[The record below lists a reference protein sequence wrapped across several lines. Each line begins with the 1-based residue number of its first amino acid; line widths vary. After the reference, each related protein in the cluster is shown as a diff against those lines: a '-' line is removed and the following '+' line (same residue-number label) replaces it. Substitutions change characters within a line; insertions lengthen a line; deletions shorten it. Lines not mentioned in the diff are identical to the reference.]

1 MTQTTSAAQSAQRV
15 DQSTQSS
22 RRDLLKAGA
31 AAATLPAL
39 AAQFA
44 ARAYAAGSDKLKIGL
59 VGCGGRGSGAAVQAL
74 TADENVE
81 LHAMGDAFGEALNG
95 SLKNLTNTQALA
107 AKVKVDD
114 DHKFSGLD
122 SYKKVIDCCDVVLL
136 CSPPGF
142 RPVHFKYAVEQGKH
156 IFTEKPMA
164 TDAPGVRSIMESVE
178 ISKQKKLAVCAGFCW
193 RYDNSKRAFFEQVHA
208 GALGEVRT
216 AYGTYLTSPVKPMP
230 PANTRPEGMSNA
242 EWMVR
247 NWYNFTWLSG
257 DGLVEQ
263 AVHTVDWLAWTFQD
277 NPPASCTAVGGRQIP
292 QEGGNIFDHMELNYL
307 WANEARA
314 FLSQRQI
321 PNCHNEN
328 NLYLQGTKGTGQM
341 GPRGTV
347 INGETEW
354 KFKGPGN
361 NMYQTEHD
369 EFFASIRKGE
379 PINNGDRM
387 AKSTLMGI
395 MGRMAAYTG
404 KQVTWEMALNSQET
418 IVPEFP
424 NGWQTQ
430 VEFPK
435 MAMPG
440 ITPFV

>member
-1 MTQTTSAAQSAQRV
+1 MTQHSALGC
-15 DQSTQSS
+15 SS
-22 RRDLLKAGA
+22 REIPSDSTRRDFLKAGV

-39 AAQFA
+39 AASLSS
-44 ARAYAAGSDKLKIGL
+44 RAYAAGSDKLKIGL
-59 VGCGGRGSGAAVQAL
+59 VGCGGRGTGAAVQAL

-81 LHAMGDAFGEALNG
+81 LVAMGDAFTDSLNG
-95 SLKNLTNTQALA
+95 SLRNLTSTAALA
-107 AKVKVDD
+107 AKIKVDD
-114 DHKFSGLD
+114 DHKFVGLD
-122 SYKKVIDCCDVVLL
+122 AYKKVIDSCDVALL

-142 RPVHFKYAVEQGKH
+142 RPVHFKYAVDAGRH

-178 ISKQKKLAVCAGFCW
+178 VSKQKKLGICAGFCW
-193 RYDNSKRAFFEQVHA
+193 RYDNAKRAFFEQLHN
-208 GALGEVRT
+208 GAIGELRAV
-216 AYGTYLTSPVKPMP
+216 YGTYLTSPVKPMP
-230 PANTRPEGMSNA
+230 AATTRPEGMSNL

-263 AVHTVDWLAWTFQD
+263 AVHTVDWLAWAFQD
-277 NPPASCTAVGGRQIP
+277 NPPASCSAVGGRQIP
-292 QEGGNIFDHMELNYL
+292 QEGGNIFDHIQVNYV
-307 WANEARA
+307 WANEARG
-314 FLSQRQI
+314 FLAQRQT

-328 NLYLQGTKGTGQM
+328 NLYVLGTKGSGQL
-341 GPRGTV
+341 GPRGAV
-347 INGETEW
+347 ISGETEW

-369 EFFASIRKGE
+369 EFFKSIRDGK

-395 MGRMAAYTG
+395 MGRTAAYTG
-404 KQVTWEMALNSQET
+404 KQITWEQMLNSQEA
-418 IVPEFP
+418 IVPAFP
-424 NGWQTQ
+424 DGWKTP
-430 VEFPK
+430 VELPK